1 MNSPAPS
8 ITIRSRLGAVPMFDR
23 LMAFA
28 SAAVLAISFA
38 GCKLTLIQIPDLA
51 VAVLG
56 TVLLIPIILL
66 IPIYWHEKGKIE
78 LRDAA
83 LTIPWCLIF
92 RFTLGYTVGI
102 AGRLGMNIPLKDE
115 YFARLDHSLG
125 IYVPGIMEWSSHHWI
140 GNFVSRTYPLLFP
153 MLMIAYFL
161 PALTGKVRAAQQFIT
176 SNLIAFAVSVPLFG
190 LFPAVGP
197 WYGYHLP
204 ATPTMAACQ
213 LSLLHL
219 RAAGPYSLQLY
230 GVVCFPSF
238 HVIWVLLCANSLWCF
253 KPLRIP
259 VAILST
265 LIILSTMTGG
275 WHYFV
280 DVLSGL
286 LVAAAAIAASKALSR
301 WHTPVT
307 AAEGNHS

>member
-1 MNSPAPS
+1 
-8 ITIRSRLGAVPMFDR
+8 
-23 LMAFA
+23 
-28 SAAVLAISFA
+28 
-38 GCKLTLIQIPDLA
+38 
-51 VAVLG
+51 
-56 TVLLIPIILL
+56 
-66 IPIYWHEKGKIE
+66 
-78 LRDAA
+78 
-83 LTIPWCLIF
+83 
-92 RFTLGYTVGI
+92 
-102 AGRLGMNIPLKDE
+102 MNIRLQDE
-115 YFARLDHSLG
+115 FFARLDHSLG
-125 IYVPGIMEWSSHHWI
+125 IYVPGIMEWSSHHWF
-140 GNFVSRTYPLLFP
+140 GNFVNRTYPLLFP
-153 MLMIAYFL
+153 MLLVSYFL

-204 ATPTMAACQ
+204 ANPTMAACQ
-213 LSLLHL
+213 LSLFHL
-219 RAAGPYSLQLY
+219 RAPGPYSLQLY

-265 LIILSTMTGG
+265 LIILSTLTGG

-280 DVLSGL
+280 DVLAGL
-286 LVAAAAIAASKALSR
+286 LVAAAAIAASRALSR

-307 AAEGNHS
+307 AADGNHS

>member
-1 MNSPAPS
+1 MNSIAPS
-8 ITIRSRLGAVPMFDR
+8 ISIRSRLGAFPRFDW

-28 SAAVLAISFA
+28 SATVLAISFA
-38 GCKLTLIQIPDLA
+38 GCKLTLIRIPDLA
-51 VAVLG
+51 TTILG

-92 RFTLGYTVGI
+92 RFTLGYTVAI
-102 AGRLGMNIPLKDE
+102 AGRLGMNIPLQDE
-115 YFARLDHSLG
+115 YLARLDHSLG
-125 IYVPGIMEWSSHHWI
+125 VSVPEIMEWSSHHWF

-153 MLMIAYFL
+153 MLQISFFL

-176 SNLIAFAVSVPLFG
+176 SNLIAFAVTVPLFG

-204 ATPTMAACQ
+204 ANPTMAACQ
-213 LSLLHL
+213 LSLFHL
-219 RAAGPYSLQLY
+219 RAAGPYTLNLY

-259 VAILST
+259 VVILSA
-265 LIILSTMTGG
+265 LIVLSTMTSGM
-275 WHYFV
+275 HYFV
-280 DVLSGL
+280 DVLAGL
-286 LVAAAAIAASKALSR
+286 LVAAAAIAASRALSR
-301 WHTPVT
+301 WHTP
-307 AAEGNHS
+307 